1 MRIERW
7 YWLYAFCVCSLIIH
21 GILALST
28 RSVGEKETGSNTG
41 GIEVSMVPSPD
52 PTPEAKPDPKP
63 DPKPIK
69 KAEPKLKPKATAEV
83 KNEIRAEPK
92 RIRARI
98 AAPLLP
104 IPRNFASIKSSTH
117 RSRKIVVVEKSES
130 APKIVPKPELKPITE
145 RKPIILPDAILSETP
160 QIVESRVRL
169 NVPTPRVHSNRT
181 KSQLIPSGGSPASN
195 ALTVKGKESESPPS
209 AKEDVQYNG
218 GGIGGNEL
226 PQTAPRIGGG
236 GGNSILSV
244 KDENNPLGDIVPD
257 EKPGSGPGTNGGRG
271 NGSGGGVGHSK
282 GVAIGIVETGN
293 AALGSLRRKTGAGIG
308 ESARNTEGIGTK
320 APKSARGISEDLPGT
335 GGTGLGYGRGK
346 GIEIS
351 DTGDELPLSA
361 KLRGAPF
368 AEIAGLLDTPKA
380 NSEDKGRGGLGRGA
394 VFDPKPVGGGDGAIH
409 VVYCLDISGSMRDG
423 NKIGKAKEAIKR
435 ALSELRQ
442 TDGFN
447 IVLFKKTVA
456 SLSPDMEKVSAD
468 SISRANSY
476 IDNINIGDG
485 TNVSGAMDIAFQYNG
500 VTHIYLISDGE
511 PNGGINDFGEL
522 RRFIRDKNKN
532 RVKILT
538 LALGLG
544 EDFPG
549 KRLLEDIAKEN
560 NGIYSY
566 VNLASPRGK

>member
-7 YWLYAFCVCSLIIH
+7 YWLYAFCICSLIIH

-28 RSVGEKETGSNTG
+28 RNVGEKESGVNTG
-41 GIEVSMVPSPD
+41 GIEVTMVPSLD
-52 PTPEAKPDPKP
+52 PTPDPKP
-63 DPKPIK
+63 APTPII
-69 KAEPKLKPKATAEV
+69 KAEPKTEAKAEV
-83 KNEIRAEPK
+83 KNDINAEPK
-92 RIRARI
+92 RVRTRI
-98 AAPLLP
+98 AAPVIP
-104 IPRNFASIKSSTH
+104 IPRNVASAKSPAPRH
-117 RSRKIVVVEKSES
+117 RRTVAVETYETS
-130 APKIVPKPELKPITE
+130 PKIEPKPEYKPILE
-145 RKPIILPDAILSETP
+145 AKPIFLPDAILTETP

-169 NVPTPRVHSNRT
+169 NAPSPRVRSIRT
-181 KSQLIPSGGSPASN
+181 KSQSSSSGGSAASN
-195 ALTVKGKESESPPS
+195 SLTVKGKESESPPS
-209 AKEDVQYNG
+209 AKEDVTYNG
-218 GGIGGNEL
+218 GGIGGDQL
-226 PQTAPRIGGG
+226 PQTAPRNGGG

-244 KDENNPLGDIVPD
+244 KDESNPLGDVVPD
-257 EKPGSGPGTNGGRG
+257 EKPGAGLGTNGGRG
-271 NGSGGGVGHSK
+271 SGSGGGVGRAK
-282 GVAIGIVETGN
+282 GIAIGIVESGN
-293 AALGSLRRKTGAGIG
+293 AAISSLRRKTGSGIG
-308 ESARNTEGIGTK
+308 ESAKNTEGIGTT
-320 APKSARGISEDLPGT
+320 ALKSAKGTAEALPGT
-335 GGTGLGYGRGK
+335 GGTGQGYGRGK
-346 GIEIS
+346 GIQIS
-351 DTGDELPLSA
+351 DVGDELPQPA

-368 AEIAGLLDTPKA
+368 AEIAGLLDVPKTDVV
-380 NSEDKGRGGLGRGA
+380 DKSKGGLGRGA

-447 IVLFKKTVA
+447 IVLFKKTA
-456 SLSPDMEKVSAD
+456 AALSPDMEKVSSE
-468 SISRANSY
+468 SISRANAY

-485 TNVSGAMDIAFQYNG
+485 TNVSSAIDIAFQFNG

-522 RRFIRDKNKN
+522 RRYIRDKNKN
-532 RVKILT
+532 KIKILT

-560 NGIYSY
+560 NGTFSY